1 MRVFAGE
8 RSIDVTTQP
17 QSARLFRVANSRH
30 DWAQLVEQ
38 SLIVATQ
45 GFWSWDQLKLLQPW
59 RPSRRLPAQYLRLAG
74 SGSRCSAFEHDLRRR
89 CGDAGVLVS
98 GRHLAP
104 HCLTVKATMMIA
116 KCIAFLAAA
125 LMLANCCALGS
136 GCAPAAGSPVAWDGL
151 GPAPTDDAQPLE
163 IRPKQPR
170 AKREIIVG
178 PLNAAATEQNRS
190 VQPKDQW
197 EQQQAADQDD
207 EARLK
212 RKLMIC
218 RSCLPGESTRD
229 DVTSGSR

>member
-1 MRVFAGE
+1 
-8 RSIDVTTQP
+8 
-17 QSARLFRVANSRH
+17 
-30 DWAQLVEQ
+30 
-38 SLIVATQ
+38 
-45 GFWSWDQLKLLQPW
+45 
-59 RPSRRLPAQYLRLAG
+59 
-74 SGSRCSAFEHDLRRR
+74 
-89 CGDAGVLVS
+89 
-98 GRHLAP
+98 
-104 HCLTVKATMMIA
+104 MIY
-116 KCIAFLAAA
+116 KCILFLVAA
-125 LMLANCCALGS
+125 LALANCCAFGNGCVPVS
-136 GCAPAAGSPVAWDGL
+136 GTPVAWDGL

-218 RSCLPGESTRD
+218 RSCLPGESARD
-229 DVTSGSR
+229 DASGGSR